1 MVIILGVTLLYLVVY
16 MFDRRKKEPSTWELM
31 TQSQDYIT
39 KSGHIISG
47 RARVDVMKDYHK
59 SLFFDPARP
68 DNFWVTPGV
77 IEGAAAGDFDHNAP
91 NPLPEPKHVDK

>member
-1 MVIILGVTLLYLVVY
+1 

-47 RARVDVMKDYHK
+47 TARVDVMKDYHK

-68 DNFWVTPGV
+68 DNFWVTPGA